1 MATVKREVLI
11 DAPPDE
17 VFDLICRVEDF
28 SKYST
33 LIKEVRALGDE
44 RFLWRVTVLGI
55 KLEWEAEVT
64 ESIRPA
70 SFAWRST
77 SGLYNTGRYELTPE
91 EPNSTKV
98 AFEMEY
104 RLSGAGTE
112 LIIAP
117 LTKPVMAALSRELI
131 EKIKEKLER

>member
-1 MATVKREVLI
+1 MATVRHEVLI
-11 DAPPDE
+11 NAPPNE

-33 LIKEVRALGDE
+33 LIKEVRALGDD
-44 RFLWRVTVLGI
+44 RFLWKVTVLGM

-70 SFAWRST
+70 SFAWKSI
-77 SGLYNTGRYELTPE
+77 SGPYNTGRYKLTPE

-98 AFEMEY
+98 SFTMEY
-104 RLSGAGTE
+104 RLGGGTE

-117 LTKPVMAALSRELI
+117 LTKPIISALSRELI
-131 EKIKEKLER
+131 EKVKLRLER